1 MLGHGT
7 AGSYAIY
14 ASKYGQLS
22 NRTAQYYFEC
32 EGRERYLGM
41 CQHRKLSYSCP
52 TRIAGV
58 ICGLV
63 GRTSTVPFVLAGG
76 SNKKEGNVIL
86 YGQPIW

>member
-7 AGSYAIY
+7 AGSYASHD
-14 ASKYGQLS
+14 SKYGQLS
-22 NRTAQYYFEC
+22 NMTATGYFEC
-32 EGRERYLGM
+32 TGTEKDLHL
-41 CQHRKLSYSCP
+41 CQNRNRTSRCP

-63 GRTSTVPFVLAGG
+63 GRTSKVPLVLSGG
-76 SNKKEGNVIL
+76 SNRKEGNVIL